1 MPALPWG
8 PTYSCISLQRAQQ
21 QRDPESSSCCPAVP
35 SGRVAKAAQQTR
47 KLWFH
52 LAKQQ
57 KFQKWS
63 QEARKQCKKK
73 KKKPLWHVSIS
84 TLRTE
89 ISWLA
94 SSLHCTGTL
103 NPPGSNNFEDTPRRV
118 ESGAGT
124 KTPIYYLKKKKLLFS
139 HFPWT
144 LCYKSKHFQDNHTGS

>member
-73 KKKPLWHVSIS
+73 KPLWHVSIS

-124 KTPIYYLKKKKLLFS
+124 KTPIYYLKKKIAVFTFSLNALLQKQTFPRQS
-139 HFPWT
+139 HWQ
-144 LCYKSKHFQDNHTGS
+144 LKR